1 MRSSLC
7 RRAACVAACLA
18 LAFPCGCGKK
28 QDTVAIGVVLPLSG
42 GDTGLGSQYLNGLT
56 LAVEELNAAQTD
68 VVYALVVDDG
78 SDGARAAA
86 AFTKQVTKDK
96 IAAEVTATQEAALAV
111 GPKAEIDFVPL
122 FANCDH
128 PMIVTMFR
136 DVFRTSTN
144 ALLEIRRALAFI
156 AGPLGAKSV
165 AFMYADDPAG
175 KLAAGTFKNE
185 IPPSG
190 LALAASEPFDAAGS
204 DPSSSTAAIAAQRP
218 DAVLVHGAAAASA
231 RVAGALRRS
240 GFRGPIVG
248 TRELAAVWSG
258 GTTPPEV
265 EGCYA
270 VVPLIALTGPPAG
283 FAARYRARFNADPTA
298 NVVVAYDVMRII
310 AKADAARRVEEMS
323 LVNALKKLGDLNG
336 EVGPYAYFERE
347 WTPPMVVVRMQD
359 GRPQP
364 VR

>member
-1 MRSSLC
+1 MRFSHL
-7 RRAACVAACLA
+7 RRAACVAVCAV
-18 LAFPCGCGKK
+18 LAFSSGCGKK
-28 QDTVAIGVVLPLSG
+28 QDTVAIGAILPLSG

-56 LAVEELNAAQTD
+56 LAVEELNASQTE
-68 VVYALVVDDG
+68 VVYTLVVDDG

-86 AFTKQVTKDK
+86 AFTKQVTKDR
-96 IAAEVTATQEAALAV
+96 IAAAVTATDEAALAV

-144 ALLEIRRALAFI
+144 ALLEIRRALGLV
-156 AGPLGAKSV
+156 AGPLRSKSV
-165 AFMYADDPAG
+165 AFMYADDAAG
-175 KLAAGTFKNE
+175 RLAAETFKNE
-185 IPPSG
+185 ISASG
-190 LALAASEPFDAAGS
+190 LSLAASEPFDAAGA
-204 DPSSSTAAIAAQRP
+204 DPSSSAAAIAAQRP
-218 DAVLVHGAAAASA
+218 DAVLVHGTAASSA
-231 RVAGALRRS
+231 RVAGALRRT
-240 GFRGPIVG
+240 GFRGPVVG
-248 TRELAAVWSG
+248 TREIAAVGPG

-270 VVPLIALTGPPAG
+270 VVPAIALTGPPAG
-283 FAARYRARFNADPTA
+283 LAARYRARFNADPTA

-336 EVGPYAYFERE
+336 EIGPYAYAERE
-347 WTPPMVVVRMQD
+347 WTPPMVVVQVKD

-364 VR
+364 IR